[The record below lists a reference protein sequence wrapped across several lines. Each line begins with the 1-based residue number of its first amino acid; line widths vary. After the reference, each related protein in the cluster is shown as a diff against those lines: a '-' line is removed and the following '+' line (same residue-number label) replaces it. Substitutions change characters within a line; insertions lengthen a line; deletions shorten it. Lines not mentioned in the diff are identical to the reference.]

1 MNKNFNDIKK
11 KPFMDIDS
19 DEEFKNYTTE
29 ALPLAGV
36 GIIAAAILALV
47 GVITL
52 IWKLIGGK
60 SENIDDGIEQVLKKQ
75 VDYNKHIENYSGKF
89 KKLKEDGDGK
99 EDIGGWTKRDVLIL
113 EKKFTEADLKK
124 GIRDLEKKSEAIVS
138 AYKDLDK
145 NFFMAFNSKLD
156 NIIKHTE
163 KLEKAD
169 EKDTKEIA
177 KQSENISKDADAIR
191 AIFEKNIEAFS
202 FKTEA
207 EFIKKL
213 DPGFDHKWSDFK
225 NESQGDIN
233 DNIKQFYEKF
243 KGVLSGLSEKQEVSF
258 DDLEKAGALPR
269 ATPEDVLRKGK
280 LTEKLKSINLEKV
293 INDLESK
300 SKSIDSKFKDNN
312 AGAKEAKELIKE
324 VRSCL
329 ILFSTSIKVLSDTY
343 LSFIGLYN
351 RYIPLSAATIAVDKI
366 KGENKTLEE
375 KTKA

>member
-75 VDYNKHIENYSGKF
+75 VDYAKLIDNYVGKF
-89 KKLKEDGDGK
+89 KKIEGGDK
-99 EDIGGWTKRDVLIL
+99 SEDIGGWTKRDVLIL
-113 EKKFTEADLKK
+113 EKKFTEADLKT
-124 GIRDLEKKSEAIVS
+124 GIRDLEKKSEAVVA
-138 AYKDLDK
+138 AYKELDK
-145 NFFMAFNSKLD
+145 NFFMVFNSKLD
-156 NIIKHTE
+156 AIIKNTE
-163 KLEKAD
+163 KLEKTD

-177 KQSENISKDADAIR
+177 KHSENISKDADVIR
-191 AIFEKNIEAFS
+191 AIFEKHIEAFS
-202 FKTEA
+202 YKTEA

-213 DPGFDHKWSDFK
+213 DSGFDHKWSDFK
-225 NESQGDIN
+225 NDSQSDIN
-233 DNIKQFYEKF
+233 DNVKQFYEKF
-243 KGVLSGLSEKQEVSF
+243 KGVLSALSEKQEVSF

-269 ATPEDVLRKGK
+269 ATPEDVLKKGK

-300 SKSIDSKFKDNN
+300 SKSIDGKFKDNN

-351 RYIPLSAATIAVDKI
+351 RYIPLSAATIAVNKI
-366 KGENKTLEE
+366 KSDVKTLEE

>member
-75 VDYNKHIENYSGKF
+75 VDYAKLIDNYVGKF
-89 KKLKEDGDGK
+89 KKIEGGDK
-99 EDIGGWTKRDVLIL
+99 SEDIGGWTKRDVLIL
-113 EKKFTEADLKK
+113 EKKFTEADLKT
-124 GIRDLEKKSEAIVS
+124 GIRDLEKKSEVVVA
-138 AYKDLDK
+138 AYKELDK

-191 AIFEKNIEAFS
+191 AIFEKHIEAFS
-202 FKTEA
+202 HKTEA

-213 DPGFDHKWSDFK
+213 DSGFDHKWSDFK
-225 NESQGDIN
+225 NDSQSDIN

-243 KGVLSGLSEKQEVSF
+243 KGVLSALSEKQEVSF

-269 ATPEDVLRKGK
+269 ATPEDVLKKGK

-351 RYIPLSAATIAVDKI
+351 RYIPLSAATIAVNKI
-366 KGENKTLEE
+366 KSDVKTLEE